1 MGRVV
6 LVTGV
11 CGELGGRFARRL
23 ASDPAVDEV
32 IGLDVAPARGDL
44 GDVRF
49 VQTDMCSPVAMQTI
63 AADGVDTVVH
73 LGGIAP
79 PNVDGLRSAVDEHN
93 VIATMQLLAACQQ
106 ASGVQR
112 LVVKSSA
119 AFYGSSAEDPGI
131 FTEDMSPRRLSGSAR
146 RWVEAEDYVRGFAR
160 RRPDVHVTVLRHAD
174 IIGPAIDTAMTR
186 YLQLPVVPTVL
197 GFDPRLQFCHEQ
209 DALDMLHHSTLAGA
223 PGTFNVA
230 GDQVLTLAQAV
241 RRLGRPDVGFPP
253 SLLRLLGSLIPQ
265 LRRADLSP
273 TQISYLT
280 HGRGLD
286 TTAMRRT
293 LGFEPKFTTPE
304 ALDDFARGSGPG
316 AVQPERVDE
325 LERHIAAIVS
335 RVGTHGQR

>member
-23 ASDPAVDEV
+23 AADPAVEEV
-32 IGLDVAPARGDL
+32 IGLDAAPPRAGL

-73 LGGIAP
+73 LGEFAP
-79 PNVDGLRSAVDEHN
+79 ANADGLRRVDERN
-93 VIATMQLLAACQQ
+93 VIATMQLLTACQQ
-106 ASGVQR
+106 TPGVQR
-112 LVVKSSA
+112 LIVKSSA
-119 AFYGSSAEDPGI
+119 AFYGSSAQDPAI
-131 FTEDMSPRRLSGSAR
+131 FTEDMSPRQLSGSAR
-146 RWVEAEDYVRGFAR
+146 HWVAVEDYVRGFAR
-160 RRPDVHVTVLRHAD
+160 RRPDVHVTVLRSAD

-209 DALDMLHHSTLAGA
+209 DALEILHHSTLAGV

-230 GDQVLTLAQAV
+230 GDHVLTLAQAV
-241 RRLGRPDVGFPP
+241 RRLGRPDLGFPP
-253 SLLRLLGSLIPQ
+253 SLLGLLGSLIPQ

-286 TTAMRRT
+286 TAAMRQT

-304 ALDDFARGSGPG
+304 ALDDFARSSGPG
-316 AVQPERVDE
+316 AVHPERVDE